1 MNNTNTI
8 QIENWQHSHDFSV
21 KNLKGEKRTKYVLGL
36 TILIMIVEIIG
47 GSVFGSMALI
57 ADGWHMGTHVAV
69 FFIAIFAYRYSRVN
83 AHNKNFSFGTGKV
96 NILAGFASAMA
107 LMIVAFVMIMES
119 VHRLL
124 EPQIIQFNQA
134 IMVASIGLVVNLISA
149 FLLKDNHSHSHHE
162 HEHHHHDHNL
172 KAAYLHVLADA
183 LTSILAIFALLLG
196 KYYGLSWMDPLM
208 GIVGALIITKWSV
221 GLLKQT
227 SPILLDSSIPEDYK
241 LKVQQA
247 LEANTSDMISD
258 LHIWEVGPS
267 HYAAIISIVANN
279 PKTPKQYKDIL
290 NKFKKLSHITI
301 EINSLK

>member
-1 MNNTNTI
+1 MNKSKKI
-8 QIENWQHSHDFSV
+8 QIENWQHNHDFSV

-47 GSVFGSMALI
+47 GSIFGSMALI

-69 FFIAIFAYRYSRVN
+69 FLIAIFAYRYSRNN

-96 NILAGFASAMA
+96 NILGGFASAIA
-107 LMIVAFVMIMES
+107 LTIVAFVMIIES
-119 VHRLL
+119 IHRLL

-134 IMVASIGLVVNLISA
+134 IMVASISLVVNLLSA
-149 FLLKDNHSHSHHE
+149 YLLKDNHSHSHHE
-162 HEHHHHDHNL
+162 HDHHHHDHNL

-227 SPILLDSSIPEDYK
+227 SPILLDSSIPKDYRK
-241 LKVQQA
+241 KIQQ
-247 LEANTSDMISD
+247 EIEENTNDMISD
-258 LHIWEVGPS
+258 LHVWEVGPS
-267 HYAAIISIVANN
+267 HYAVIISIISNN
-279 PKTPKQYKDIL
+279 TKTPNEYKDIL
-290 NKFKKLSHITI
+290 NKFKKISHITI

>member
-227 SPILLDSSIPEDYK
+227 SPILLDSSIPEDYR

>member
-196 KYYGLSWMDPLM
+196 KYYGLSWMDPFM

-227 SPILLDSSIPEDYK
+227 SPILLDSSIPEDYR
-241 LKVQQA
+241 LKIQQV
-247 LEANTSDMISD
+247 LEANTSDKISD

-279 PKTPKQYKDIL
+279 PKTPKQYKDL
-290 NKFKKLSHITI
+290 LSKFKKLSHITI
-301 EINSLK
+301 EVNSLK